1 MADWFQAAV
10 AAIVAIFQPIAD
22 PSATTASAAYVTQ
35 SSSFSAGLAAA
46 RAGDVNLALA
56 YASTLT
62 ADFARAENHR
72 LRGGLDG
79 DRRRGRWVH
88 PQALG
93 SRPE

>member
-46 RAGDVNLALA
+46 RAGDVK
-56 YASTLT
+56 
-62 ADFARAENHR
+62 
-72 LRGGLDG
+72 
-79 DRRRGRWVH
+79 
-88 PQALG
+88 PP
-93 SRPE
+93 RPPAAIQDSAPR